1 MSVSKSEPIMSIL
14 NVSIKT
20 KLNGLVVMVILFV
33 IYSMAITISD
43 SFQTHKRLDDVKVLN
58 NLSAKLSLLIH
69 ETQKERGA
77 SAGFLGSKGTKFI
90 DILPS
95 QRLSTNIRI
104 KEYKAYLQTMQLSDF
119 SNELRSEINAVNQAL
134 DNIDSIRTRVSNLN
148 ISVKD
153 EVAYY
158 TNINKHIL
166 IVTSVTAKSNQSP
179 ELIKALDAYTNFLKS
194 KERAGIERAVMSAT
208 FANDAFKPGMFAK
221 FIKLVAEQNSFAD
234 SFLAMASP
242 KLKQAYQEIMQDP
255 IVQEVQKMRNIAF
268 SKSNE
273 GKFGIA
279 GEVWF
284 KTITK
289 KINLLKKL
297 DDIISKENAQ
307 NIVILKEEAKITT
320 FFTLSILIIFS
331 IIVIAALLSLR
342 YSINTSI
349 NTALTAIRHI
359 AKNKDLSQS
368 LQTHGNHDEIAQM
381 SIAINEMIDSF
392 QETIKYA
399 SSVSTTTANQ
409 STKLDDVV
417 DSLTGN
423 LEVQQEK
430 VSNMNV
436 LVADVGVQLDSVE
449 EASISTTQ
457 DLDATLDVLENFVS
471 QLDNVVLEIEQ
482 SSSRQYEMVEKVNS
496 LTEQARNIKEVLTI
510 IGDIA
515 DQTNLLAL
523 NAAIEAARAG
533 EHGRGFAVVAD
544 EVRKLAERTQ
554 KSLSEISVNVNMIT
568 QNVTDVS
575 EQTGNTANEMHDISS
590 SAQALSSSAQETREK
605 LSLTSEKSSDVMR
618 KTTYIATKTKNLI
631 DNMAEFVALTSENDH
646 LSHEVEEVSSHLS
659 KDSEELEKVLTQFKV

>member
-1 MSVSKSEPIMSIL
+1 MSIL
-14 NVSIKT
+14 NVPIKT
-20 KLNGLVVMVILFV
+20 KLNGLVIMVVLFV
-33 IYSMAITISD
+33 IYSMTITISN
-43 SFQTHKRLDDVKVLN
+43 SLQTHKRLDDVKVLN
-58 NLSAKLSLLIH
+58 DLSAKLSLLIH

-90 DILPS
+90 DILPA
-95 QRLSTNIRI
+95 QRLSTDVRV
-104 KEYKAYLQTMQLSDF
+104 KEYKVYLQTMQLADF
-119 SNELRSEINAVNQAL
+119 PNELRSEINAVNQAL
-134 DNIDSIRTRVSNLN
+134 ENINSIRTRVSNLN

-158 TNINKHIL
+158 TGMNKHIL
-166 IVTSVTAKSNQSP
+166 IVTSIAAKSSQSP
-179 ELIKALDAYTNFLKS
+179 KLIKALDAYTNFLKS

-221 FIKLVAEQNSFAD
+221 FIKLVAEQDSYAD

-242 KLKQAYQEIMQDP
+242 ELKQAYQKTMNNS
-255 IVQEVQKMRNIAF
+255 IVQEVQKMRDIAI
-268 SKSNE
+268 SKSNV

-289 KINLLKKL
+289 KIILLKKL
-297 DDIISKENAQ
+297 DDMISKESAQ
-307 NIVILKEEAKITT
+307 NIGKLKEEATTTT

-331 IIVIAALLSLR
+331 IIVIAALFSLR

-368 LQTHGNHDEIAQM
+368 LQTHGDHDEIAHM
-381 SIAINEMIDSF
+381 SVAINEMIDSF
-392 QETIKYA
+392 QETIRYA

-409 STKLDDVV
+409 STKLDGVV

-423 LEVQQEK
+423 LELLQDK
-430 VSNMNV
+430 ATSMNE
-436 LVADVGVQLDSVE
+436 LVADVGTQLDSVE

-471 QLDNVVLEIEQ
+471 QLDNVVLAIEH
-482 SSSRQYEMVEKVNS
+482 SSSKQYEMVEKVNS
-496 LTEQARNIKEVLTI
+496 LTEQARSIKEVLTI

-575 EQTGNTANEMHDISS
+575 EQTANTADEMNSISS
-590 SAQALSSSAQETREK
+590 SAQDLSSAAQETRDK
-605 LSLTSEKSSDVMR
+605 LSLTSDKSSDVMR
-618 KTTYIATKTKNLI
+618 KTTYIATKTKSLI
-631 DNMAEFVALTSENDH
+631 DNMTEFVSITSENDD
-646 LSHEVEEVSSHLS
+646 LSHKVESVSKHLS
-659 KDSEELEKVLTQFKV
+659 KDSEELEKVLSQFKV

>member
-1 MSVSKSEPIMSIL
+1 MLASKSESIMNFL
-14 NVSIKT
+14 NVPIKT
-20 KLNGLVVMVILFV
+20 KLNGLVIMVVLFV
-33 IYSMAITISD
+33 IYSMTITIFD
-43 SFQTHKRLDDVKVLN
+43 SLQTYKRLDDVKILN
-58 NLSAKLSLLIH
+58 DLSAKLSLLIH

-90 DILPS
+90 DILPK
-95 QRLSTNIRI
+95 QRLSTDVRI
-104 KEYKAYLQTMQLSDF
+104 KEYKAYIQTTQLSDF
-119 SNELRSEINAVNQAL
+119 PDELRSEINAVNQAL
-134 DNIDSIRTRVSNLN
+134 DNINSIRTRVGNLR

-158 TNINKHIL
+158 TNMNKHIL
-166 IVTSVTAKSNQSP
+166 IVTSITAKSSQSP
-179 ELIKALDAYTNFLKS
+179 KLIKALDAYTNFLKS

-221 FIKLVAEQNSFAD
+221 FIKLVAEQDSYAD

-242 KLKQAYQEIMQDP
+242 KLKQAYKSTMNDP
-255 IVQEVQKMRNIAF
+255 IIQEVQKMRNIAL

-273 GKFGIA
+273 GGFDIA
-279 GEVWF
+279 SEVWF

-297 DDIISKENAQ
+297 DDMISKDNAQ
-307 NIVILKEEAKITT
+307 NIATLEREAKTT
-320 FFTLSILIIFS
+320 TSFTLSILIIFS

-368 LQTHGNHDEIAQM
+368 LQTHGDHDEIAHM
-381 SIAINEMIDSF
+381 SIAINEMVDSF

-399 SSVSTTTANQ
+399 SSVSTATATQ
-409 STKLDDVV
+409 SIKLDGVV

-423 LEVQQEK
+423 LEIQQNK
-430 VSNMNV
+430 VTDMNV
-436 LVADVGVQLDSVE
+436 LVADVGIQLDSVE

-457 DLDATLDVLENFVS
+457 DLDATLDILENFVS
-471 QLDNVVLEIEQ
+471 QLNNVVLEIEQ
-482 SSSRQYEMVEKVNS
+482 SSSRQNEMVEKVNS

-568 QNVTDVS
+568 QNVTDIS
-575 EQTGNTANEMHDISS
+575 EQTAHTANEMHDISN
-590 SAQALSSSAQETREK
+590 SAQTLSSSAQETREK
-605 LSLTSEKSSDVMR
+605 LSVTSEKSSDVMR

-631 DNMAEFVALTSENDH
+631 DNMTEFVALTSENGH
-646 LSHEVEEVSSHLS
+646 LSHEVEEVSKHLS